1 MAIKHVVNFNHLV
14 FLSVFCVTYT
24 TRAMTEQ
31 HAIKMYIKI
40 IWLYLDP
47 LKLFQLECY
56 FSPWPHP
63 QLFDEIMSIHNR

>member
-24 TRAMTEQ
+24 TRATTEQ

-56 FSPWPHP
+56 FSP
-63 QLFDEIMSIHNR
+63 